1 MTTMDPATREALRR
15 YLDRVGYRAAVRA
28 IGVGDT
34 TLTRAVRGRTVVRHA
49 TVVAIRAALAV
60 AQEPRP

>member
-1 MTTMDPATREALRR
+1 MDPATRAALNR

-34 TLTRAVRGRTVVRHA
+34 TLTRARRGKTVMRHA
-49 TVVAIRAALAV
+49 TLVAIRVALASIGQPES
-60 AQEPRP
+60 AHE